1 MLETDIYC
9 TRYAWCSVPTNACR
23 EVAISS
29 LATLAVVLG
38 VMGISNGCSTRA
50 EPANDK
56 SATAA
61 PDRSRSER
69 ASVSVI
75 RRQVSADL
83 GVVRPNSKHTAVFS
97 VENDTSNTWEL
108 NEFLSSCGCAVLSSE
123 WESIPPGESRDV
135 RVLFTAPSAEGRLS
149 KQMIVKFRSKSAP
162 LIELRLTANVLSAVS
177 VFPDELEFV
186 FKNKDNVAKRM
197 VSVRNSGD
205 KKWLELTPKRGKIPL
220 EFAIVEVLDGD
231 SIQEFDI
238 AVSLDSSLLH
248 AAEFRETV
256 RLFATI
262 EESESRQEIE
272 VGYLPVRVSIRDA
285 LEVQPKSIVIGVV
298 PPSRTVRSKLLVAV
312 NGDVSLTSNPALGAT
327 FKVDVSSAEVQAE
340 VVSVKKRAKNLFDIE
355 VEFQFRTTQF
365 ASSLSASI
373 ACDQLGLRSQEF
385 ELIVMPS
392 KAEEGSR

>member
-1 MLETDIYC
+1 
-9 TRYAWCSVPTNACR
+9 
-23 EVAISS
+23 
-29 LATLAVVLG
+29 
-38 VMGISNGCSTRA
+38 
-50 EPANDK
+50 
-56 SATAA
+56 
-61 PDRSRSER
+61 
-69 ASVSVI
+69 
-75 RRQVSADL
+75 
-83 GVVRPNSKHTAVFS
+83 
-97 VENDTSNTWEL
+97 
-108 NEFLSSCGCAVLSSE
+108 
-123 WESIPPGESRDV
+123 
-135 RVLFTAPSAEGRLS
+135 
-149 KQMIVKFRSKSAP
+149 MIVKFRSKSAP